1 MRQALVAGLALG
13 SASLS
18 GACAENGSGGDDDS
32 SYNCATETRADTFVV
47 GLEKIGDGAVLD
59 FKLMSANP
67 APPARGD
74 NTWILQINAMTGG
87 AVGAPST
94 GASMTVTPFMPDHQ
108 HGTPSEVSVMAMPDA
123 GQYQLSP
130 VNMWMPGLWETTIT
144 ATSATGT
151 DTVVYRFCIPS

>member
-1 MRQALVAGLALG
+1 MRQSLIALLGLVALT
-13 SASLS
+13 
-18 GACAENGSGGDDDS
+18 GACMNNTTTGDDDA

-47 GLEKIGDGAVLD
+47 GLEKVGDSAALD
-59 FKLMSANP
+59 FKLMTADP

-74 NTWILQINAMTGG
+74 NTWIVQVNAMTSGV
-87 AVGAPST
+87 VGSPIT

-108 HGTPSEVSVMAMPDA
+108 HGTPVDVKVMAMPDA

-144 ATSATGT
+144 ATSAAGT